1 MDEKDKF
8 VWQTRD
14 WREIECITKI
24 DEQMTIT
31 IIKQCHKL
39 TDVAN

>member
-1 MDEKDKF
+1 MKSKY

-14 WREIECITKI
+14 WREIDK
-24 DEQMTIT
+24 QMTFT

-39 TDVAN
+39 TDMVN